1 MTTAETRSSVY
12 DRPSIRWGED
22 GEGADFVAR
31 ASAVGGSC
39 RRELAYL
46 LADTEPTDEVA
57 EGTQLLFE
65 TGRALEGVVLDSMER
80 SGWDIER
87 VDAEN
92 PTPAAVT
99 LVDGRMR
106 VEGYPDAFGTNGA
119 FDDNPKV
126 IEVKTRGAGAFKRWA
141 QVGTVR
147 SHPEAAAQA
156 AIYTLGIFGDY
167 RPVVMATMNTDER
180 RWDTEVLR
188 PGSLE
193 NALNRTDDRMRGFV
207 RQVDA
212 GEIPTPDFEKDYWK
226 CSGCVFRTLCSETR
240 EDAVEETAE
249 EAAPVENPV
258 THEEFRQALL
268 AYEKAHTAGKPKKD
282 AQDTMRRYMAENG
295 LEVAEVEGAEKTRKV
310 KVVAGGPRISV
321 NQKKLRLLLSDAAYA
336 EVVTESSPA
345 PSLRVN

>member
-1 MTTAETRSSVY
+1 MTTTETRSSVY
-12 DRPSIRWGED
+12 DRPSIRWGEEGD
-22 GEGADFVAR
+22 GADFVAR

-57 EGTQLLFE
+57 EGTQLLFD

-80 SGWDIER
+80 SGWDIQR

-106 VEGYPDAFGTNGA
+106 VEGYPDAFGTNGV
-119 FDDNPKV
+119 FDENPKV

-167 RPVVMATMNTDER
+167 RPVVIATMNTDER

-193 NALNRTDDRMRGFV
+193 NALNRTDGRMRGFV

-212 GEIPTPDFEKDYWK
+212 GEMPAPDFEKDYWK
-226 CSGCVFRTLCSETR
+226 CGGCVFRTLCNESR
-240 EDAVEETAE
+240 EDEVEEAE
-249 EAAPVENPV
+249 EPPADPVSE
-258 THEEFRQALL
+258 EEFRQALL
-268 AYEKAHTAGKPKKD
+268 SYEVAHEAGKPKKGS
-282 AQDTMRRYMAENG
+282 QDIMKRYMTENN
-295 LEVAEVEGAEKTRKV
+295 LDLMEVEGAEKTRKV
-310 KVVAGGPRISV
+310 KYAASATPRISV
-321 NQKKLRLLLSDAAYA
+321 NQKKLRLLLSDEAYA
-336 EVVTESSPA
+336 EVVTESAAS
-345 PSLRVN
+345 PSLRVT